1 MSVTAVEPQRTA
13 LTDKRPVAQ
22 RLAPAGTVRSILFP
36 SDLSP
41 ASDRAF
47 EHARL
52 LAETTGARLTLF
64 HVAQGPPPRGDS
76 VEDEVWRRSARAAH
90 ERLVRQS
97 SDLRVPSEV
106 VIARGIDVE
115 AALSARIAQG
125 DTDLTVMATHGR
137 AALAHLVLGSV
148 AESVVRHTRRPVLCV
163 REPEHGAAA
172 AYRRILVPTDLSPAS
187 ARALRLSAFLARTF
201 GAEVLALHVAAVTAA
216 RGLLGVS
223 YAAEAA
229 PTETDL
235 LRFLGP
241 AFVGIRV
248 RAQVLFGSVE
258 ERIADTARSEHVDLV
273 VVTTH
278 GHDSLSDRLGGSHAD
293 RLIRQAPCPIL
304 VV

>member
-1 MSVTAVEPQRTA
+1 MNLTGVEPNRTA
-13 LTDKRPVAQ
+13 SAEKPPISERPRTASA
-22 RLAPAGTVRSILFP
+22 LRSILFP

-64 HVAQGPPPRGDS
+64 HVVPGRPPRGDDL
-76 VEDEVWRRSARAAH
+76 EDEVWRRAARAAH
-90 ERLVRQS
+90 ERLLRQS
-97 SDLRVPSEV
+97 SGLRVESEV
-106 VIARGIDVE
+106 VIARESGVE
-115 AALSARIAQG
+115 TALCARIARG
-125 DTDLTVMATHGR
+125 ETDLTVMATHGR
-137 AALAHLVLGSV
+137 TALAQLVLGSV
-148 AESVVRHTRRPVLCV
+148 TESVVRHTRRPVLCV
-163 REPEHGAAA
+163 REPEHGAATP
-172 AYRRILVPTDLSPAS
+172 YRRILVPTDLSPAS
-187 ARALRLSAFLARTF
+187 ARALRLAAFLARSF

-223 YAAEAA
+223 DAAEAA
-229 PTETDL
+229 PSEAEL

-241 AFVGIRV
+241 AFMGLRV
-248 RAQVLFGSVE
+248 RPQVLFGSVE
-258 ERIADTARSEHVDLV
+258 ERIAETARLERADLV